1 MLQESVEAF
10 GGGLSGVEETQKEFP
25 DGYDEAGQGHT
36 KAENDEK
43 DDQPPKNQRLQ
54 RHHQD
59 VAKAED
65 DEEKH
70 EK

>member
-36 KAENDEK
+36 KAENDK
-43 DDQPPKNQRLQ
+43 DDQPPNNQRLQ

-59 VAKAED
+59 VAKAKD